1 SIFLLP
7 WMCTWVSSAFLASS
21 NFAISPVHFL
31 PPSVDAAKSS
41 SSRSASRINSYP
53 LRGGV
58 TLETK
63 QLAPVIEVE
72 GDIHCPLTSDCMENQ
87 KEILS
92 LMRKFENCHGL
103 VLLEKLQDL
112 AILQTSLKP
121 EDAYNFKVAVQA
133 LFLTALSN
141 KSQQKEI
148 FQFFLEA
155 SGPFFG
161 TLKGAD
167 KFGPW
172 EENLVVNWRAMH
184 AHLLQMLQLC

>member
-1 SIFLLP
+1 
-7 WMCTWVSSAFLASS
+7 
-21 NFAISPVHFL
+21 
-31 PPSVDAAKSS
+31 
-41 SSRSASRINSYP
+41 
-53 LRGGV
+53 
-58 TLETK
+58 
-63 QLAPVIEVE
+63 E

-172 EENLVVNWRAMH
+172 EENLGSRQLASNACASLANASVVLMNYYKSY
-184 AHLLQMLQLC
+184 LQSEIDKTLQ